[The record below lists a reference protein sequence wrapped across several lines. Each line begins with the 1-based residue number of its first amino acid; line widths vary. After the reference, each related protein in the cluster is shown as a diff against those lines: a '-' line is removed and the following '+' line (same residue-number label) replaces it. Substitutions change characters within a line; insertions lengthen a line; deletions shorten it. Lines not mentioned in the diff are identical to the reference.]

1 MNITN
6 FSDFHNI
13 LGKEEF
19 EKYIKSLIS
28 SELCI
33 KEYTNI
39 NIDFIEYNDSNKR
52 MVVSFSN
59 DLCSRIF
66 KVKYSYKEI
75 KEYIEL
81 CSNMSKKMKLTDI
94 RSSYLIDKWIAF
106 SQEGM
111 NEILHGKVYKV
122 DEQRRIIYV
131 KNKKGRMRTLSYDR
145 FIGFT
150 SRPTKTNP
158 KPNIRTL
165 NDGMMSNY

>member
-1 MNITN
+1 MYSSDYFKNIN
-6 FSDFHNI
+6 N
-13 LGKEEF
+13 EELNR
-19 EKYIKSLIS
+19 YIISLIS
-28 SELCI
+28 GELPI
-33 KEYTNI
+33 SGSIISIEN
-39 NIDFIEYNDSNKR
+39 IEYNDDNKK
-52 MVVSFSN
+52 MVVSFSTEFGYRTFYV
-59 DLCSRIF
+59 D
-66 KVKYSYKEI
+66 YSYEEV
-75 KEYIEL
+75 KEYIDL
-81 CSNMSKKMKLTDI
+81 CFDMNKKMKLTDI

-158 KPNIRTL
+158 KPNICTL